1 MGIVLIIV
9 KFILA
14 ADDRLDREAVSS
26 SGAAED
32 RIGPVARD
40 LGKEFLTVAEDR
52 GGIDLMVVRIEEVAS
67 ASPDQRDCVAL
78 RSIPVG
84 QFHKG
89 KVWKLAIYVNQKY
102 LHGINSRVGGRAN
115 GERNASLTRGVASR

>member
-1 MGIVLIIV
+1 MIDLYGV
-9 KFILA
+9 
-14 ADDRLDREAVSS
+14 AVSG

-52 GGIDLMVVRIEEVAS
+52 GGIDLIVVRIEEVAS

-84 QFHKG
+84 QFHEG
-89 KVWKLAIYVNQKY
+89 NVWKLAIYLDQRYV
-102 LHGINSRVGGRAN
+102 HGGSPVEMVPPTMSETRLQPGG
-115 GERNASLTRGVASR
+115 